1 MNIRFRQIL
10 MVFCL
15 LITLQSFPQ
24 SASAISC
31 GSAKAQILEE
41 ERIGRALW
49 QDFKSLAPDYGT
61 MQKEIAIT
69 ESYIE
74 LLKSD
79 KIRYTIAS
87 RNTKC
92 YSAPIVVKIRKNL
105 SLVNNWLV
113 AELTNL
119 KLIYEVSGCDEEF
132 CPTGQYEDYYPNYRS
147 IYALS
152 NSASTFGGSLSNL
165 YR

>member
-1 MNIRFRQIL
+1 MKSRFRQIL

-15 LITLQSFPQ
+15 LVTVQSFPQ

-31 GSAKAQILEE
+31 GSVKVQILEE
-41 ERIGRALW
+41 ERIGKAHW

-79 KIRYTIAS
+79 KTRYTIAS
-87 RNTKC
+87 RNSKC
-92 YSAPIVVKIRKNL
+92 YSATVTVKIRKNL
-105 SLVNNWLV
+105 SLINRWIK

-119 KLIYEVSGCDEEF
+119 KLIGEVSGCDEEF
-132 CPTGQYEDYYPNYRS
+132 CPTGGYEDYYPSYRS
-147 IYALS
+147 IYTLS
-152 NSASTFGGSLSNL
+152 SSGSTSGGSLSNL